1 MSGPAKVRAVA
12 SRRNIAVTFAGGGN
26 RAFYQLGLL
35 HAWED
40 RLRPRL
46 AAISAVS
53 AGACVCTLWLTGRE
67 RITRDFWRARRS
79 GVSKNFDWKRVL
91 GGQAPTPHGP
101 IYRDT
106 LLCAYSDGG
115 LQRVQAAPFPI
126 WVLTAAFPKAV
137 PAAAGAMLGFGA
149 YNLEKRLEPSRV
161 HPQMARKLGFRPKL
175 VDARDCTTPEELAD
189 LVIASSSTPPFTP
202 VGQFRGQRLLD
213 GSLVDNVPA
222 GAAERSGDIRG
233 NLVLLTRPYPP
244 DALGPR
250 GHRTYIA
257 PTKPVP
263 IERWDYTN
271 PSLLDQTI
279 EMGEAEAAVHRPL
292 LDDLLAR

>member
-1 MSGPAKVRAVA
+1 MG
-12 SRRNIAVTFAGGGN
+12 SRRNIAITFAGGGN

-35 HAWED
+35 HGWED

-53 AGACVCTLWLTGRE
+53 AGACVSTLWLSGRE
-67 RITRDFWRARRS
+67 RITRDFWRARRT
-79 GVSKNFDWKRVL
+79 GVSKNLQWGRVL
-91 GGQAPTPHGP
+91 RGKSPAPHGP

-115 LQRVQAAPFPI
+115 LERIREAPFPI
-126 WVLTAAFPKAV
+126 WILTAAFPSV
-137 PAAAGAMLGFGA
+137 LPAAAGAMLGFGA
-149 YNLEKRLEPSRV
+149 YNVEKRLEPARV

-175 VDARDCTTPEELAD
+175 VDARDCTSPDELAD

-202 VGQFRGQRLLD
+202 VGKFRGQRLLD

-222 GAAERSGDIRG
+222 DAAEQESGVLG
-233 NLVLLTRPYPP
+233 NLILLTRPYP
-244 DALGPR
+244 AESLGAH
-250 GHRTYIA
+250 GSRTYVA
-257 PTKPVP
+257 PTRPVP
-263 IERWDYTN
+263 IERWDYTR
-271 PSLLDQTI
+271 PELLDQTI

-292 LDDLLAR
+292 LDHLLAR